1 MAKAKPKIAPRKPP
15 APTAAAD
22 FIAGRG
28 PSGGAGKQRSKHAH
42 YERKRTGEVMR
53 RMTVYLPEDLVRE
66 LKVWCAKAEVSLSDG
81 LAEGARALLAR

>member
-22 FIAGRG
+22 FIAGRK
-28 PSGGAGKQRSKHAH
+28 PSGAGKQRGKFAH
-42 YERKRTGEVMR
+42 YERKRTGETMR
-53 RMTVYLPEDLVRE
+53 RLTVYLPEDLVRE
-66 LKVWCAKAEVSLSDG
+66 LKVWCARSEVSLSDG